1 MTAKK
6 IGTVMAVFF
15 TAVCVRAADR
25 TWNGGGG
32 DAKWSTSANWGGTA
46 PTTNDTLFFSGTAQL
61 TNTNDLPDDT
71 PFAGI
76 TFKSDAGGFTLSG
89 SRISLGGSVT
99 NFSANT
105 QTINL
110 PVSLPDTGVFNASNG
125 AITVNGALSG
135 AGGLVKLGPKTLTL
149 ASSNSYDGVTA
160 VTNGILWITNANALG
175 STNGN
180 TVVCGYQFGGN
191 GNIQL
196 SGGIVVPEPLVL
208 NGERSGNA
216 SSLYNSGGSN
226 MWSGPITRSNQIR
239 IHGAG
244 SSTLAIK
251 GGLTGGGGLLVLNSP
266 GIIAFYEKP
275 INVGTDTLYLETS
288 GGTTV
293 IGVSGNTWGATRILN
308 NVCTLRLDVAD
319 ALPAATSL
327 QLGYDLLG
335 ARACT
340 LNLNGFNQTVGQLF
354 NYPKSMGIHTITTP
368 TPATL
373 TVNQSSTNLYG
384 GQLDGALSLAKTGTG
399 TLILSNSLSSTT
411 GSITVTNGTLVAVLP
426 NSLGNSTNVTVSGG
440 TLELRTSSGIA
451 DTASLSITNNGRV
464 NIGTGLV
471 ETVDKLFLDGV
482 QQKSGSWGT
491 AGSGAA
497 NIDNIHFSGTGKINV
512 LSAPPATAVNA
523 VWNAEGTDTFMST
536 TNNWEGDALPAF
548 DGTTY
553 AVFGTGGTEATV
565 DTAVSLYGMTFNR
578 DGAFTLA
585 NGSGAVTL
593 GAGGLAAAIP
603 STTSRTYTLAEDLT
617 LAENSTWDVATNGTG
632 VTTLTVSGRIN
643 NGLDP
648 RGFTK
653 SGNGTLILSGS
664 NSYDGVTT
672 VNNGMITLTHGS
684 ALGST
689 NGNTV
694 INGPSGGCVQL
705 SGNLVVAEPLVLNG
719 ERVNPFGTGGLW
731 SLYSSGSNTLS
742 GPLVRQGQQTR
753 IQLAGGSSL
762 VVRGGVTGGNSQ
774 CVVTVTTSTGG
785 IAFYDKPV
793 NIGAQTLY
801 FEMAGS
807 GLAVIGVAENTW
819 GVTRLAGS
827 GGILRLDIANALP
840 AATSLDFGYS
850 NQVNNFTVD
859 LNGFDQTIGQ
869 VYNNL
874 FASGA
879 QIITSPTPATLTVN
893 QNTDRLFFG
902 QMSGA
907 LGLTKIGTGTLTL
920 SNSLSTLTGNITVTN
935 GTLAVAKDNS
945 LGNSTNITVTGA
957 AARLELR
964 ASSGISDAATL
975 VLANDGA
982 KVNLEPGVNEA
993 VGWLYFGDK
1002 IQRAGTYGSTLS
1014 GASSKDDAHFS
1025 GTGILTVRHDR
1036 SGTLV
1041 RLR

>member
-1 MTAKK
+1 VKARNVW
-6 IGTVMAVFF
+6 TVVVILFA
-15 TAVCVRAADR
+15 AVCARAADR

-32 DAKWSTSANWGGTA
+32 DANWSTPANWAENVA
-46 PTTNDTLFFSGTAQL
+46 PTTNDMLYMGGTAKL
-61 TNTNDLPDDT
+61 SNSNDLAEGV
-71 PFAGI
+71 PFAGLN
-76 TFKSDAGGFTLSG
+76 FKSDAGAFTLSG
-89 SRISLGGSVT
+89 SRIALSGGVT

-105 QTINL
+105 QTLSL
-110 PVSLPDTGVFNASNG
+110 PVSLPDTLVFNASNG
-125 AITVNGALSG
+125 SITVNGALSG
-135 AGGLVKLGPKTLTL
+135 AGGLVKTGPKTLTL
-149 ASSNSYDGVTA
+149 AASNSYDGVTA

-180 TVVCGYQFGGN
+180 TVVCGYKFGGN
-191 GNIQL
+191 GNLQL

-208 NGERSGNA
+208 NGERSSNA

-226 MWSGPITRSNQIR
+226 TWSGPIIRQNQNR
-239 IHGAG
+239 IHGAAA
-244 SSTLAIK
+244 SVLAIT
-251 GGLTGGGGLLVLNSP
+251 GGMTGGGGLLVLNSP

-275 INVGTDTLYLETS
+275 VNVGTDTLYLETS

-335 ARACT
+335 SRACT
-340 LNLNGFNQTVGQLF
+340 LNLNGFDQTVGQLF
-354 NYPKSMGIHTITTP
+354 NYTKSMGIHTVTTP

-373 TVNQSSTNLYG
+373 TVNQSSTTLYG
-384 GQLDGALSLAKTGTG
+384 GQLDGALSLTKTGIG

-411 GSITVTNGTLVAVLP
+411 GSITVTNGTLVAVMP
-426 NSLGNSTNVTVSGG
+426 KSLGNSTNITVSGG
-440 TLELRTSSGIA
+440 TLELRTSSCIA
-451 DTASLSITNNGRV
+451 DTASLSITNTGRV
-464 NIGTGLV
+464 NIGAGLV
-471 ETVDKLFLDGV
+471 ETVNTLFLGGV
-482 QQKSGSWGT
+482 QRASGTWGRT
-491 AGSGAA
+491 GSGAA
-497 NIDNIHFSGTGKINV
+497 HTDDTYFTGDGIVYV
-512 LSAPPATAVNA
+512 LNSPPVTAVDA
-523 VWNAEGTDTFMST
+523 VWDAEGDDTLLST
-536 TNNWEGDALPAF
+536 TNNWSDNVLPAF
-548 DGTTY
+548 DGTTR
-553 AVFGTGGTEATV
+553 AIFGTGGTTATV

-585 NGSGAVTL
+585 NGDGTVTL
-593 GAGGLAAAIP
+593 GAGGIAAAVP
-603 STTSRTYTLAEDLT
+603 NTTSRTYTLAEDLT
-617 LAENSTWDVATNGTG
+617 LTENSTWNVATNGTG
-632 VTTLTVSGRIN
+632 VTTLNASGRIT
-643 NGLDP
+643 NGIDP
-648 RGFTK
+648 FGFTK
-653 SGNGTLILSGS
+653 EGGGTLVLSGS
-664 NSYDGVTT
+664 NSYSGVTT
-672 VNNGMITLTHGS
+672 VNNGMITLAHGS
-684 ALGST
+684 ALGGT

-694 INGPSGGCVQL
+694 INGPAGGCVQL

-719 ERVNPFGTGGLW
+719 ERVNPYATGGLW

-742 GPLVRQGQQTR
+742 GPLVRQGGQTR
-753 IQLAGGSSL
+753 IQIAGGSWL
-762 VVRGGVTGGNSQ
+762 VVRGGLTGGNGQ
-774 CVVTVTTSTGG
+774 CVLTVTTSTGG
-785 IAFYDKPV
+785 IAFYDKPI
-793 NIGAQTLY
+793 NIGAQVLY
-801 FEMAGS
+801 FEMASS
-807 GLAVIGVAENTW
+807 GRAVIGVAGNTW
-819 GVTRLAGS
+819 GVTRLAGN
-827 GGILRLDIANALP
+827 GILRLDIANALP
-840 AATSLDFGYS
+840 AATSLDFGYA
-850 NQVNNFTVD
+850 NQANNFTVD
-859 LNGFDQTIGQ
+859 LNGFDQTVGH
-869 VYNNL
+869 VYNNIT
-874 FASGA
+874 ASGT
-879 QIITSPTPATLTVN
+879 QIITSAAPATLTVN
-893 QNTDRLFFG
+893 PNTDRLFFG
-902 QMSGA
+902 QLNGA

-1002 IQRAGTYGSTLS
+1002 MQRAGTYGSTLS